1 AGSILNFHGDY
12 SNAGTILLADST
24 LNLYGNCTTA
34 GLGLAGFNRS
44 GTCAV
49 NLIGELN
56 NAASTFALT
65 ATTGD
70 WTLDGGRITGGTITR
85 AGGANLL
92 FSNNTGNRLDNATL
106 TGDLLLNQPG
116 AGHVVR
122 LQNGAT
128 FTGDAHVGPGDGNQ
142 AGIGYEQTGTLDGKV
157 LNFTDGNGFLSIDG
171 DHTLTFGPNLVAGG
185 AGTIGQAHF
194 IGGTSTLVNQG
205 VIESS
210 LGQTL
215 TINPAEFIN
224 EGWVSASV
232 GLMVVQATTLT
243 NLQGTTLIGG
253 KWGSY
258 SYSTLWINSSGF
270 TSNAASIY
278 LNGTESRILVTPSY
292 TRVEDL
298 LTSNTSAG
306 LLDINNRD
314 YITTNAFSNAGTID
328 FSDAWLFFGSLT
340 IAPGGR
346 LVCWWPD
353 DNYSASAV
361 SVRPT
366 NSGHIWA
373 RGPLVFANGIQS
385 SGGDTVTADA
395 TLDLSAGAATGSSAD
410 FLVLNWYLVL
420 GTKTF
425 DVGVDY
431 TGVTLGTGNDYNPRT
446 YVSGTGPINAVGGTG
461 QTLGGS
467 VSGGATATPTLAF
480 GKVRVGD
487 TPTLFY
493 QINNTGASGT
503 RLRGAIQ
510 TSVNGGNLTDPRL
523 SGAGV
528 TAGNFGP
535 VLPGGNS
542 GSLAVTFTVSDAG
555 PLTGQTV
562 RLLNNFDNVADQ
574 TLSITGGA
582 YRYAAPS
589 NHTPEPVA
597 FGNFH
602 VGATAPSQVL
612 TLSNE
617 APNDTFSESLN
628 ASIGGATG
636 GVTTNGGSFTAL
648 APGAT
653 NSSSLAVGIG
663 TSSAGSKNG
672 TATLS
677 LTSNGAGSSGL
688 GLTPL
693 PSQTVT

>member
-92 FSNNTGNRLDNATL
+92 FSSNSSNRLDNATL
-106 TGDLLLNQPG
+106 TGDLLLDQPG
-116 AGHVVR
+116 ASHIVR
-122 LQNGAT
+122 LQNRAS
-128 FTGDAHVGPGDGNQ
+128 FTGNAYLGNDDGTPGGL
-142 AGIGYEQTGTLDGKV
+142 GYEQTGTLDGKS
-157 LNFTDGNGFLSIDG
+157 LYFANANSYLSIDG
-171 DHTLTFGPNLVAGG
+171 DNTLTFGPNLVAGG

-194 IGGTSTLVNQG
+194 VGGTSTLVNQG
-205 VIESS
+205 LIASYW
-210 LGQTL
+210 GQM
-215 TINPAEFIN
+215 TINPAVFTN
-224 EGWVSASV
+224 EGAVDARHGMV
-232 GLMVVQATTLT
+232 VVQATTLT
-243 NLQGTTLIGG
+243 NLQGATLTGG
-253 KWGSY
+253 NWASY
-258 SYSTLWINSSGF
+258 SRATLWIDSSVF
-270 TSNAASIY
+270 TSNAATIY
-278 LNGTESRILVTPSY
+278 LNGTDSALLVTPSQIP
-292 TRVEDL
+292 VENV
-298 LTSNTSAG
+298 LTSNTSGG
-306 LLDINNRD
+306 LLVIRDRD
-314 YITTNAFSNAGTID
+314 YISYTGFSNAGTID
-328 FSDAWLFFGSLT
+328 FENGTLTFASLT
-340 IAPGGR
+340 IAPGGM
-346 LVCWWPD
+346 LVSSFYW
-353 DNYSASAV
+353 NTVA
-361 SVRPT
+361 VRPT

-373 RGPLVFANGIQS
+373 RGYTTFTNGIQS
-385 SGGDTVTADA
+385 SGGDTVTADWI
-395 TLDLSAGAATGSSAD
+395 LDLSAGAATGSSAD
-410 FLVLNWYLVL
+410 FLVLNGNANLVL
-420 GTKTF
+420 GTKIF
-425 DVGVDY
+425 AVGVDY
-431 TGVTLGTGNDYNPRT
+431 TNANFGTGNTFAPRAN
-446 YVSGTGPINAVGGTG
+446 VSGAGAINAVGGTG
-461 QTLGGS
+461 QTLGGN
-467 VSGGATATPTLAF
+467 VTGGATATPTLAF

-487 TPTLFY
+487 TPTLSY

-535 VLPGGNS
+535 ILPGGNS

-562 RLLNNFDNVADQ
+562 RLLNNFDNVGDQ

-589 NHTPEPVA
+589 AHTPEPVA

-612 TLSNE
+612 TVSNQ

-648 APGAT
+648 APGAS